1 MRIRRPD
8 ILARHVVLLAATLSV
23 LLVGCSSAGPA
34 ESDSGETGSAAETV
48 PQSLTVVDDQ
58 GREVTFYGP
67 AERAVVIGSFNVDL
81 ALALGARDQIVGI
94 DSKTINELSYADFPE
109 DLAVGANG
117 TELNY
122 ESIAEKN
129 PDVVFIYRNHDW
141 AEAAEQLD
149 KFGIPV
155 VVLSTWVFS
164 EWDKSIDLLAQILGK
179 QEQAESVHQFTTDIG
194 DLLARTD
201 GVDPLLTYYED
212 SKGATTGAEGG
223 KNFAL
228 EAAGVRNI
236 FGATPG
242 NTIESDAA
250 AVLTADP
257 GLIVVETSNTYGGST
272 QDVFKSKA
280 DELLARPGWG
290 DLAAVRDGKLY
301 LYNAWAFDIAGNQI
315 TPLFYAKWAYPDLYQ
330 DVDPFDF
337 VGRWAHDFIGAK
349 NFNAEDGYVYQVG
362 GVDNG

>member
-1 MRIRRPD
+1 MPLADPIRF
-8 ILARHVVLLAATLSV
+8 ARHVIAVLTALAAVLLA
-23 LLVGCSSAGPA
+23 GCSSSTDAADPA
-34 ESDSGETGSAAETV
+34 PTSDAA
-48 PQSLTVVDDQ
+48 PRGFTVVDDQ
-58 GREVTFYGP
+58 GRELSFDAP

-94 DSKTINELSYADFPE
+94 DTKTIKELNYANFSE
-109 DLAVGANG
+109 DLSVGANG

-122 ESIAEKN
+122 EAIVGKD

-141 AEAAEQLD
+141 AEAAEQLE
-149 KFGIPV
+149 KFDIPV
-155 VVLSTWVFS
+155 VALSTWVFS
-164 EWDKSIDLLAQILGK
+164 EWDKSIDLLATVLGR
-179 QEQAESVHQFTTDIG
+179 QQQAEAVHKFTTDIG
-194 DLLARTD
+194 DLLSRTKD
-201 GVDPLLTYYED
+201 VTPLPTYYED

-228 EAAGVRNI
+228 QAAGVRNI
-236 FGATPG
+236 FGDTPG
-242 NTIESDAA
+242 NTIDSDPA

-257 GLIVVETSNTYGGST
+257 GLIVVETSNTYGGSA
-272 QDVFKSKA
+272 QDVFASKA
-280 DELLARPGWG
+280 DELLARPGWT

-315 TPLFYAKWAYPDLYQ
+315 TPLFYAKWAYPDLYE

-349 NFNAEDGYVYQVG
+349 DFNPDDGYVYR
-362 GVDNG
+362 VDNADRG